1 MGSALTLSE
10 LVRATGVS
18 RSTVQFYTRR
28 GLLPQPAK
36 TQSGRCLYSEDHVQL
51 LRRIAELKVRGWSV
65 AEIKDELE
73 HVIEH
78 ANQSD
83 VDLASREYER
93 IHHAILRAGIEEFV
107 SRGYDHAH
115 LATIIRNAGIT
126 PYLFYA
132 HFPSK
137 ARLLVECF
145 DAFVIRNETL
155 VGPRVDG
162 TADPGERLL
171 YRLTGNLRARA
182 LAADAQMVVRLEES
196 RKEGDL
202 RKPVEEAW
210 QKIIRPVAREL
221 AALRPAASSVPTV
234 PDELVVLGLSGAFDA
249 TYMRSIWDDTYGQAD
264 LLSAHL
270 WLFLA
275 VQAAVSGEIEMDGRM
290 ARYDGLIQE
299 VATHNAQIPPS
310 FDVQGF
316 EGVRG
321 RILHAATVEFVT
333 RGYESAHV
341 SAITQE
347 AGVTPH
353 VFYAHFPSKARLLAE
368 CFNASVKWNAA
379 FMEPQVARTLDHGE
393 RYLRRLTGSLR
404 TKALGADVLAFV
416 RVEGMREESDLRE
429 PLEEAWGSVVSRFV
443 RDLAAMRSQTSS
455 PPAVADELIAFSLL
469 GAFDATYGRLIW
481 DDAYGLT
488 DVLSTNLWL
497 FLAVQAAMR
506 GEIDLGSRL
515 SRYGDLVEEIAH
527 SELSIASLFGDS

>member
-36 TQSGRCLYSEDHVQL
+36 TESGRCLYSEDHVQL
-51 LRRIAELKVRGWSV
+51 LRRIGELKARGLSV

-73 HVIEH
+73 HAIEH
-78 ANQSD
+78 VNQSD

-93 IHHAILRAGIEEFV
+93 VHQIILRAGIEEFV
-107 SRGYDHAH
+107 TRGYDHAH
-115 LATIIRNAGIT
+115 LASIIRNAGVT
-126 PYLFYA
+126 PYLFYT
-132 HFPSK
+132 HFAGK
-137 ARLLVECF
+137 AQLLVECF

-155 VGPRVDG
+155 VQPRVEQTVDL
-162 TADPGERLL
+162 GERLL
-171 YRLTGNLRARA
+171 YRLTGNIRARA
-182 LAADAQMVVRLEES
+182 LAFDAQMVVRLEES
-196 RKEGDL
+196 RTGADL
-202 RKPVEEAW
+202 RKPVEGAW
-210 QKIIRPVAREL
+210 QRIIRPVAEEL
-221 AALRPAASSVPTV
+221 ADLRPAASSAPIV
-234 PDELVVLGLSGAFDA
+234 PDELIVLGLSGAFDA
-249 TYMRSIWDDTYGQAD
+249 TYMRSIWDDTYGQRD
-264 LLSAHL
+264 LLLAHL

-275 VQAAVSGEIEMDGRM
+275 VQAAMSGEIEMDPRM
-290 ARYDGLIQE
+290 ARYDELVRE
-299 VATHNAQIPPS
+299 VATHNSQIPAS
-310 FDVQGF
+310 FDVQGC
-316 EGVRG
+316 EGIHG
-321 RILHAATVEFVT
+321 RILHAATVEFVA
-333 RGYESAHV
+333 RGYEGAHV

-379 FMEPQVARTLDHGE
+379 IMEPQIARTVDPGE
-393 RYLRRLTGSLR
+393 RHLRRLTGSLR
-404 TKALGADVLAFV
+404 MQALGADVMAFV

-497 FLAVQAAMR
+497 FLAVQAAMQ

-515 SRYGDLVEEIAH
+515 SRYVDLVEEIAG
-527 SELSIASLFGDS
+527 SELSVASLFGDS